1 MIIITYNLHQVL
13 PVSFSFLLRS
23 FDEYIDCKIVA
34 TPAKYD
40 FKPYAWGFQK
50 DSPFL
55 PLFNYYLNAM
65 KEKGS
70 LKQIEV
76 KYEPRPQSCPDY
88 SGKSL
93 GVGSVFSAFSVLFFG
108 IGMSVI
114 LFGMEKFTQALG
126 MKLSIFNTYGSLDQ
140 QNESYEKELTLLLSS
155 KDKEI
160 ILLKEQ
166 ILDLKKDVLKNPT
179 PWQSKSGWV
188 LR

>member
-1 MIIITYNLHQVL
+1 MFYLFIY
-13 PVSFSFLLRS
+13 RS

-70 LKQIEV
+70 LQQIQV

-126 MKLSIFNTYGSLDQ
+126 MKLPIFNTYGVLDH
-140 QNESYEKELTLLLSS
+140 QNEPYEKDLTWLLSS

-166 ILDLKKDVLKNPT
+166 ILDLKKDILKNPT
-179 PWQSKSGWV
+179 PWQTKSGWV
-188 LR
+188 HR